1 MNNIDGFYT
10 GNRIHRRW
18 KRQRGQTEKETNG
31 AVAGVKASGISWWDR
46 GRCDCD
52 QSLLTNLKEGSTVD
66 LSAERWSFTTDTA
79 AVRQTAWG
87 RKGERQMSLL
97 FFSPGC
103 QCVSG
108 ADCCPNLEDNWQLLG
123 KCGLKTGLQAGKGA
137 RVEVTANSARNG
149 TFVETSFC
157 FEVGI
162 RMLNRRC
169 LREDYVKQCG
179 PLPGP
184 YLRSEKCR
192 VDLLYMSCV

>member
-1 MNNIDGFYT
+1 MKEAERP
-10 GNRIHRRW
+10 NR
-18 KRQRGQTEKETNG
+18 EKELNR

-52 QSLLTNLKEGSTVD
+52 QSLFSNLKEGSKVA

-87 RKGERQMSLL
+87 RNGERQMPLL

-108 ADCCPNLEDNWQLLG
+108 ADCYPNLEDNWQLLG
-123 KCGLKTGLQAGKGA
+123 KRGLKTGLWAGKGA
-137 RVEVTANSARNG
+137 RVEVRANSARNG

-157 FEVGI
+157 LEVGI
-162 RMLNRRC
+162 RMLNRRR
-169 LREDYVKQCG
+169 LREDCVKQYV

-184 YLRSEKCR
+184 CLRSDTCW
-192 VDLLYMSCV
+192 VSWLYMSCI